1 MFVPV
6 KLISNVCD
14 RKLFLIFVMQSSS
27 QPARLNV
34 FKNDQDT
41 WDYTNPNLSGQGN
54 MQSPVLP
61 SPFFFL
67 FSSHATVWD
76 GQGSLPPGV
85 LPMIRVECFSQL
97 SVQRQYSCDA
107 FTIFMHFSTT
117 QQAQSKGMR
126 SNLEGSQPQLKLMH
140 VRSPTRTHHSSIRRC
155 TVLHIGSHSLRSMSQ
170 LHSLT
175 SLHTLIQETLQRL
188 SHLLAFFQT

>member
-1 MFVPV
+1 M
-6 KLISNVCD
+6 
-14 RKLFLIFVMQSSS
+14 IFVMQSFS

-54 MQSPVLP
+54 TQSPVLP

-85 LPMIRVECFSQL
+85 LLLIRVECFFQL
-97 SVQRQYSCDA
+97 SDQRQYPCDA

-126 SNLEGSQPQLKLMH
+126 SNLEGSQPQLKAHACEKPNAHPSQQMQA
-140 VRSPTRTHHSSIRRC
+140 HHSSHRF
-155 TVLHIGSHSLRSMSQ
+155 TFPQEHVTAAQPHIPAYSYTGD
-170 LHSLT
+170 T
-175 SLHTLIQETLQRL
+175 TETITPVSIL
-188 SHLLAFFQT
+188 SNIVEILS